1 MITQQV
7 FVNKEWVW
15 NAHDEV
21 NVEAHSQANAEKV
34 LGALKEK
41 HKKLTNKLKEEYKE
55 RLSAFASLKTAKA
68 QAEDQR
74 KLLYTTEIELATQKQ
89 FVMDLKAELQKVKDE
104 PKEAAQVAKEATTAV
119 EIASYERGVEDT
131 ENRLAEEVVGV
142 CRESCVET

>member
-7 FVNKEWVW
+7 FVNKEWLW
-15 NAHDEV
+15 NARDEV
-21 NVEAHSQANAEKV
+21 NVEAHSQANTEKV

-41 HKKLTNKLKEEYKE
+41 HKKLTNKLKEEDKE
-55 RLSAFASLKTAKA
+55 CLSAFASLKTAKA

-104 PKEAAQVAKEATTAV
+104 AKEAAWVAAQVAKESTAVV
-119 EIASYERGVEDT
+119 EIASYERGGGGY
-131 ENRLAEEVVGV
+131 RK
-142 CRESCVET
+142 